1 MSRVFKRCCKGEQS
15 LVREE
20 GVRPSLVVVFASSE
34 PGPLVL
40 LAQDGTQPPPNE
52 TIKVAELEWCGVLE
66 IAEPSPQRRVDIR
79 DDPRE
84 AVTSA
89 AYRLGPHLV
98 LERFQALLSHEPA
111 TRLEPVAEEI
121 ESLPRLLAVD
131 DPRLVRMQRQAVGR
145 SPRLH
150 FTQRSYRRGF
160 RLAEDHEVVGV
171 THHPAPVLL
180 HQQVERVQ
188 VDVGQQRREDC
199 PLGRSRRRQPA
210 RHVRHDL
217 LPEKALD
224 QRQDAPVADRLA
236 HPCHQLVV
244 RDRIEVTL
252 QVGIHSMSE
261 ALLQQPIDLPQR
273 IFAASSR
280 PEAVT
285 SRPELDFKDWLNGH
299 LQSRLHDAVL
309 DGRYPE
315 RTGLPAAFGNI
326 DPFDR
331 ARPVAAVLQVLMKLR
346 QIPLRARRKPR
357 DALTIHACRPLVPLD
372 FPPRGFQGCRPD
384 GLIHHAK
391 PLASF
396 DAVTQRRH
404 HAIRPDRSF
413 RPPPSPRLSAGGVS
427 PLLSLGGTIGV
438 VLLHA
443 EPRASSFLPPFP
455 QGGFA
460 SRPSRRKN
468 GCGIMKA
475 LTPDA
480 LPPNV
485 RSLRLLRLAFPTFRP
500 HPRWLSH
507 GRFVRRLSAEGL
519 FQASPRTSRL
529 ATALRR
535 IRFVIL
541 RTASSPPDALHPA
554 SRRRSLLRLRSCD
567 QLRNGLTPFCQSVLT
582 DALVPADAGT
592 HNHRVLL
599 LKRDVAPARS
609 NRNSCGYGSR
619 LKAGTT
625 PEMWHLPWQEQRG
638 SSRLLRR
645 RALLRGLVLPKH
657 RRRFSRQRRQHQRDH
672 VLQPL
677 VPGFF
682 RQEIAAKDYTESR
695 AVREVEKAQRRDQ
708 DGGFHRTARD
718 AKT

>member
-1 MSRVFKRCCKGEQS
+1 MSRVFKRCCQGEQS

-20 GVRPSLVVVFASSE
+20 GVRPSLMVGFASSE

-66 IAEPSPQRRVDIR
+66 IAEPSPQRRIEIR

-89 AYRLGPHLV
+89 AYRFGPHLV

-131 DPRLVRMQRQAVGR
+131 DPRLVRMQPQAIGR
-145 SPRLH
+145 YPRLDL
-150 FTQRSYRRGF
+150 TQCSYRLGF

-180 HQQVERVQ
+180 HQQVERMQ
-188 VDVGQQRREDC
+188 VDVGQQRREDR
-199 PLGRSRRRQPA
+199 PLGRSRRREPT

-236 HPCHQLVV
+236 HPRHQLVV

-252 QVGIHSMSE
+252 QVGIHDMSE
-261 ALLQQPIDLPQR
+261 AFLQQPIDLPQR

-285 SRPELDFKDWLNGH
+285 SRSELDFKDWLNGH

-326 DPFDR
+326 HPFDR
-331 ARPVAAVLQVLMKLR
+331 ARPVAAVLQILMKLR
-346 QIPLRARRKPR
+346 QIPFRAHRKPC

-384 GLIHHAK
+384 GLIHHAE

-427 PLLSLGGTIGV
+427 HLLSLRGTIGV

-443 EPRASSFLPPFP
+443 EPLASSFLPPFP
-455 QGGFA
+455 QDGFA
-460 SRPSRRKN
+460 SRPSHRQN

-475 LTPDA
+475 LTPNA
-480 LPPNV
+480 LTPNV

-500 HPRWLSH
+500 QPRWLSH
-507 GRFVRRLSAEGL
+507 GRFVCRLSAEGL

-554 SRRRSLLRLRSCD
+554 SRRRSHLRLRSCD
-567 QLRNGLTPFCQSVLT
+567 QLRNGLTPFSQGVLT
-582 DALVPADAGT
+582 DALVRGPVAAVEPCADE
-592 HNHRVLL
+592 LL
-599 LKRDVAPARS
+599 PNLIKRGFPEPDPDTGMFDLDATALGGGAAAATPARG
-609 NRNSCGYGSR
+609 RPVGAHGRPLYPARRGR
-619 LKAGTT
+619 AG
-625 PEMWHLPWQEQRG
+625 HHAGIQ
-638 SSRLLRR
+638 
-645 RALLRGLVLPKH
+645 
-657 RRRFSRQRRQHQRDH
+657 
-672 VLQPL
+672 
-677 VPGFF
+677 
-682 RQEIAAKDYTESR
+682 
-695 AVREVEKAQRRDQ
+695 
-708 DGGFHRTARD
+708 
-718 AKT
+718 

>member
-20 GVRPSLVVVFASSE
+20 GVRPSVVVGFGSSE
-34 PGPLVL
+34 PGPFVL
-40 LAQDGTQPPPNE
+40 LAQDGPQPPPNE

-66 IAEPSPQRRVDIR
+66 IAEPSPQRRIEIR

-98 LERFQALLSHEPA
+98 LERSQALLSHEPA

-121 ESLPRLLAVD
+121 ESLSRLLAVD

-145 SPRLH
+145 SPRLD
-150 FTQRSYRRGF
+150 FT
-160 RLAEDHEVVGV
+160 
-171 THHPAPVLL
+171 
-180 HQQVERVQ
+180 
-188 VDVGQQRREDC
+188 
-199 PLGRSRRRQPA
+199 
-210 RHVRHDL
+210 
-217 LPEKALD
+217 
-224 QRQDAPVADRLA
+224 
-236 HPCHQLVV
+236 
-244 RDRIEVTL
+244 
-252 QVGIHSMSE
+252 
-261 ALLQQPIDLPQR
+261 QR

-315 RTGLPAAFGNI
+315 RTGLPTALGNI

-331 ARPVAAVLQVLMKLR
+331 ARPVAAVLQILMKLR
-346 QIPLRARRKPR
+346 QIPFRTHRKPR

-413 RPPPSPRLSAGGVS
+413 RPPPSPRLSAAGAS
-427 PLLSLGGTIGV
+427 PFLSLASTTGV

-443 EPRASSFLPPFP
+443 KPRASSFLPPFP

-460 SRPSRRKN
+460 SRPSRRQN

-480 LPPNV
+480 LTPNV

-500 HPRWLSH
+500 HPRWLSR

-554 SRRRSLLRLRSCD
+554 SQRRSLLRLRSCD
-567 QLRNGLTPFCQSVLT
+567 QLRNGLTPFCQNVLT
-582 DALVPADAGT
+582 DVLVPAKAGT
-592 HNHRVLL
+592 HTYRCSLL
-599 LKRDVAPARS
+599 AKATATAPWR
-609 NRNSCGYGSR
+609 
-619 LKAGTT
+619 
-625 PEMWHLPWQEQRG
+625 
-638 SSRLLRR
+638 
-645 RALLRGLVLPKH
+645 
-657 RRRFSRQRRQHQRDH
+657 
-672 VLQPL
+672 
-677 VPGFF
+677 
-682 RQEIAAKDYTESR
+682 
-695 AVREVEKAQRRDQ
+695 
-708 DGGFHRTARD
+708 
-718 AKT
+718 

>member
-1 MSRVFKRCCKGEQS
+1 MSRVFKGCCKGEQS

-20 GVRPSLVVVFASSE
+20 GVRPSLMGGFASSE

-40 LAQDGTQPPPNE
+40 LAQDGSQPPPNE

-66 IAEPSPQRRVDIR
+66 IAEPSPQRRIEIR

-89 AYRLGPHLV
+89 AYSLGPHLV
-98 LERFQALLSHEPA
+98 LERSQALLSHEPA

-121 ESLPRLLAVD
+121 ESLSRLSAVD

-145 SPRLH
+145 RPRLD

-199 PLGRSRRRQPA
+199 PLGRSPRRQPA

-252 QVGIHSMSE
+252 QVGIHYMSE

-331 ARPVAAVLQVLMKLR
+331 ARPVAAVL
-346 QIPLRARRKPR
+346 
-357 DALTIHACRPLVPLD
+357 T
-372 FPPRGFQGCRPD
+372 
-384 GLIHHAK
+384 
-391 PLASF
+391 
-396 DAVTQRRH
+396 
-404 HAIRPDRSF
+404 
-413 RPPPSPRLSAGGVS
+413 
-427 PLLSLGGTIGV
+427 
-438 VLLHA
+438 
-443 EPRASSFLPPFP
+443 
-455 QGGFA
+455 
-460 SRPSRRKN
+460 
-468 GCGIMKA
+468 
-475 LTPDA
+475 
-480 LPPNV
+480 PNV

-582 DALVPADAGT
+582 DALVPAKAGT
-592 HNHRVLL
+592 PSVSATALIAAPQPRVLARWPTAFAHNTRRWL
-599 LKRDVAPARS
+599 WVPAF
-609 NRNSCGYGSR
+609 
-619 LKAGTT
+619 AGTT
-625 PEMWHLPWQEQRG
+625 PEDSIFKQR
-638 SSRLLRR
+638 
-645 RALLRGLVLPKH
+645 A
-657 RRRFSRQRRQHQRDH
+657 
-672 VLQPL
+672 
-677 VPGFF
+677 
-682 RQEIAAKDYTESR
+682 IAIS
-695 AVREVEKAQRRDQ
+695 
-708 DGGFHRTARD
+708 
-718 AKT
+718 